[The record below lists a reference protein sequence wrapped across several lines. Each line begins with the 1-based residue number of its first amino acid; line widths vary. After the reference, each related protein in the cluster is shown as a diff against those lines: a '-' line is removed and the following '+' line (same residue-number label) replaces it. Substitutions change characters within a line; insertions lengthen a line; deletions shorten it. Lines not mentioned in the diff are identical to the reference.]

1 MGELL
6 EAKISDSVR
15 IIREGSN
22 RCLRPYVAFSGGK
35 DSLVVAHL
43 VHQIDPSA
51 EMVYCD
57 DELLYPEHVAYIRHM
72 KDREGDRLRMVSG
85 AGVHRG
91 WFRPW
96 NDDFDWWRMPE
107 PEMEW
112 LPRTGQHIGGL
123 AKLAPYLGYDGVFLG
138 LRRAES
144 LRRAGILEAATG
156 VDHVGRYWHI
166 NPIIDWSDADV
177 WEYID
182 THDLDYCPVYD
193 RLSEIGVSRHHA
205 RLGPLPLSE
214 GRHLWLGWAQMYC
227 ALIRR
232 YGRRWTVP
240 TGSLTRPP
248 KGVSRMDWLEILD
261 ALQGY

>member
-1 MGELL
+1 MNSGTTIGL
-6 EAKISDSVR
+6 ISQA
-15 IIREGSN
+15 IE
-22 RCLRPYVAFSGGK
+22 RCTRPYIAFSGGK

-43 VHQIDPSA
+43 VHQVAPDV

-57 DELLYPEHVAYIRHM
+57 DELLYPEHVAYMRQV

-85 AGVHRG
+85 GGLHRG

-112 LPRTGQHIGGL
+112 LPRVDRHTGEL

-144 LRRAGILEAATG
+144 VRRAGILEAATG
-156 VDHVGRYWHI
+156 IDRLRGYWHI
-166 NPIIDWSDADV
+166 NPVIDWSDADV
-177 WEYID
+177 WAYIAA
-182 THDLDYCPVYD
+182 HGLDYCPVYD
-193 RLSEIGVSRHHA
+193 RLTEIGVGRHRA
-205 RLGPLPLSE
+205 RVGPLPLSE
-214 GRHLWLGWAQMYC
+214 GKHLWTGWPTMY
-227 ALIRR
+227 ARLVAR

-240 TGSLTRPP
+240 TNRRPP
-248 KGVSRMDWLEILD
+248 RGVSRLDWLDIQD
-261 ALQGY
+261 AIREAR